1 MKRNLMQKRE
11 EAMLSLLAIEE
22 AWQDLPD
29 LALTELDPET
39 TAVVFVDV
47 IEGFVNIGA
56 LSSQRA
62 LDIVA
67 PVKELNEKT
76 EGWHKIYFRDCH
88 TQDSTEFS
96 AYVPHCLEGT
106 PETEL
111 IKELVAEDGERSHQ
125 IFKNCTNGFMAEGF
139 QRWLADHPH
148 VTNFVIAGLVTDI
161 CVMTFA
167 LTLKTYFN
175 EKNIVSRLMIP
186 LSAVETFDLPLT
198 NHQAEMMNTFAIYNM
213 QMNGMEIYRGITG

>member
-22 AWQDLPD
+22 AWQDLP
-29 LALTELDPET
+29 ALKLSDLDPKA

-47 IEGFVNIGA
+47 IEGFVNIGP
-56 LSSQRA
+56 LSSDRA
-62 LDIVA
+62 LDIIE

-76 EGWHKIYFRDCH
+76 KGWPKIYFRDCH
-88 TQDSTEFS
+88 TGDSTEFS
-96 AYVPHCLEGT
+96 AYVPHCLAGT
-106 PETEL
+106 AETEL
-111 IKELVAEDGERSHQ
+111 IKELVADKGENSHQ

-139 QRWLADHPH
+139 QNWLAAHPEI
-148 VTNFVIAGLVTDI
+148 TNFIITGLVTDI

-175 EKNIVSRLMIP
+175 EKNIVSRLMVP
-186 LSAVETFDLPLT
+186 LSTVETFDLPLT
-198 NHQAEMMNTFAIYNM
+198 NHQAELMNTFAIYNM
-213 QMNGMEIYRGITG
+213 QMNGIEIYRELE